1 MNKNNIKGNIILM
14 ITALIWGTAF
24 VAQSVGMDYV
34 GPFTFITSRYI
45 VGGLFLIPC
54 IYLLDK
60 INKNTT
66 KSNDKRTLITG
77 GCLCGAA
84 LFTASSFQQIGMQ
97 YTTVGKSGFITALY
111 IIIVPLLGLL
121 FKKKV
126 SWKVWIS
133 VVISLAGLYLLCIN
147 ESFSISTGDFFIL
160 ICAFCF
166 SIHILIIDK
175 YSTLVDGVRMSCIQ
189 FFVAGLLGVIPMFIF
204 ENPHIKDI
212 LSAYSPILYAG
223 IMSSGVAYTFQIIGQ
238 KYTSPVLAT
247 LIMSLESVFAALS
260 GWIILGEVLS
270 FKEFIGCCLVF
281 IAIILAQL
289 PDRKNENSLKSNY
302 NGLLLQM
309 LKNNVI

>member
-1 MNKNNIKGNIILM
+1 MNKKNIKGNIILM

-34 GPFTFITSRYI
+34 GPFTFITVRYI
-45 VGGLFLIPC
+45 IGGLFLIPC
-54 IYLLDK
+54 IYFFDR

-66 KSNDKRTLITG
+66 NKYYDKKALITG
-77 GCLCGAA
+77 GVLCGIV
-84 LFTASSFQQIGMQ
+84 LFAASSFQQIGIK

-111 IIIVPLLGLL
+111 IIIVPIIGVL
-121 FKKKV
+121 FKKSV
-126 SWKVWIS
+126 SAKVWIS
-133 VVISLAGLYLLCIN
+133 VAISIVGLYLLCIN
-147 ESFSISTGDFFIL
+147 ESFSISRGDFLVL

-175 YSTLVDGVRMSCIQ
+175 YSSIVDAVRMSCIQ
-189 FFVAGLLGVIPMFIF
+189 FFVAGFLGIIPMIF
-204 ENPHIKDI
+204 FEDPQIKNI

-247 LIMSLESVFAALS
+247 LIMSLESVFAVLS

-270 FKEFIGCCLVF
+270 LKEFIGCSLVF

-289 PDRKNENSLKSNY
+289 PENKI
-302 NGLLLQM
+302 QF
-309 LKNNVI
+309 KR